1 MQCIPKPVAKVE
13 TKTPGKMKKVI
24 YRRYDEVDVLQLA
37 EVDQPAISEGKV
49 LVKVKAVSINPLDW
63 KIVKGELKPMTGF
76 KFPKGVGIDFSG
88 SVERVGSGVQ
98 RFKIADQVF
107 GLVDV
112 FKGGALAEY
121 ILVREDQIALK
132 PSSISFE
139 QAAALPVTGSAALQI
154 LDKIISVGKGSEVL
168 INGATGG
175 IGMFATQ
182 IAKSNGAIV
191 TAVVSPGGI
200 ELAKKWGAD
209 VVVDYTSANIL
220 QQNSRYDAVIDLSER
235 LPFEKAKMLMKSR
248 SIYVNTLP
256 EPMAIIKSFIN
267 NLFAGKR
274 FKILFLRPSREYL
287 TELAQRA
294 SAGMEIVIDRIYPM
308 TAVKEA
314 YRDVSRSKIIGKVV
328 FSVP

>member
-1 MQCIPKPVAKVE
+1 
-13 TKTPGKMKKVI
+13 MKKVV
-24 YRRYDEVDVLQLA
+24 YRQYGKVDVLQLA
-37 EVDQPAISEGKV
+37 EVDLPAISEGKV

-63 KIVKGELKPMTGF
+63 KITKGELKPMTGF
-76 KFPKGVGIDFSG
+76 KFPKGVGMVFSG
-88 SVERVGSGVQ
+88 SVERVGSDIQ
-98 RFKIADQVF
+98 RFKTGDQVF

-121 ILVREDQIALK
+121 ILVSEDQIALK

-154 LDKIISVGKGSEVL
+154 LDKIPSVGNGSEVL

-182 IAKSNGAIV
+182 IAKSKGAIV
-191 TAVVSPGGI
+191 TAVVSPVGI
-200 ELAKKWGAD
+200 ELARKYGAD
-209 VVVDYTSANIL
+209 IVVDYTRENIL
-220 QQNSRYDAVIDLSER
+220 QRNDRYDAVIDLSDK
-235 LPFEKAKMLMKSR
+235 LPFEKAKVLMKSR

-267 NLFAGKR
+267 NLLAGKK
-274 FKILFLRPSREYL
+274 FKILFLSPSREYL

-294 SAGMEIVIDRIYPM
+294 SAGMEVAIARIYPM
-308 TAVKEA
+308 TAFKEA
-314 YRDVSRSKIIGKVV
+314 YRDVQKSKINGKVV
-328 FSVP
+328 FSVS